1 MSIYSNPEELKR
13 RQEQM
18 KWRWERKKEILK
30 LKKIELTRKFSPLK

>member
-30 LKKIELTRKFSPLK
+30 LKKIELARKFSPLK